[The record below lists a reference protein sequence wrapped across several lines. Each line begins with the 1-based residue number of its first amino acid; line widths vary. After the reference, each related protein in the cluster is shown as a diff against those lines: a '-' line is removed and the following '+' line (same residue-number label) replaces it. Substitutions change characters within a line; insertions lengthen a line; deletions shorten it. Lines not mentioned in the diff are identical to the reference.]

1 MSRPCTGDL
10 ASFEETVEVAQRSLS
25 FGREKS
31 FRQPEGS
38 HPRRAGENRSCASEV
53 ARRRED
59 LIVAQARDHD
69 QQEQLKTAISK
80 QVHSELAAAEIVA
93 DRLPEPSLMIFSR
106 SKRRSGWRLPP
117 RINHVHPMAYR
128 KAPFYSRRA
137 RRAGPRT
144 PDMPSVT
151 ARP

>member
-1 MSRPCTGDL
+1 MLNVLSVL
-10 ASFEETVEVAQRSLS
+10 AERNLSDNQKEVTLGVLARIEAVQ
-25 FGREKS
+25 
-31 FRQPEGS
+31 
-38 HPRRAGENRSCASEV
+38 AASEV

-59 LIVAQARDHD
+59 LIVAQARAHD